1 MFDVMPHPALPC
13 RSRWRVACM
22 GSWTLSTTPCGGS
35 RRPRGSRLTSSSAA
49 AISRCVLHMPTN
61 CGAVIRRLRDMLDAR
76 VLVFSP
82 FESTFLRFACLE
94 LGRELWD
101 IQYCLVVL
109 QFFKC

>member
-1 MFDVMPHPALPC
+1 
-13 RSRWRVACM
+13 
-22 GSWTLSTTPCGGS
+22 
-35 RRPRGSRLTSSSAA
+35 
-49 AISRCVLHMPTN
+49 MPTN